1 MSYGQRLCI
10 GVDDKPRVALLLS
23 RRGHR
28 YLVQNVT
35 CCASYTDPRMP
46 SVPVGLRAVAMLA
59 VLTVV
64 LASGSQI
71 TTVAVILA
79 ALYVGY
85 WLATPRPWS
94 VWLALLTA
102 PAALAAIARSETGQ
116 VTYLLWVCPAL
127 AIGFA
132 IVGAR
137 AVAALVVLIAAA
149 VASSL
154 FRSGQPSL
162 HAVLQVALPI
172 TLAFL
177 AASAV
182 RRLQAANQELALAR
196 EQLAVAAVQ
205 EERTRFARD
214 LHDLLGHTL
223 TVLVAKI
230 RLARRLP
237 ADQAATELADAEHL
251 TLAVLDD
258 VRQAVEGYRGPTLD
272 AQIAGAKAAL
282 DAAGITFEVVGGAS
296 PLVEDAGHIL
306 ALSVREAVTNV
317 LRHSGASRCVLTLGR
332 DETAAWADIRD
343 DGRGGEVV
351 SGWGLQGLRERAHRL
366 GGSVA
371 WDAPPGG
378 GFHVRVSVP
387 ADKRADEL
395 ARL

>member
-1 MSYGQRLCI
+1 
-10 GVDDKPRVALLLS
+10 VAI
-23 RRGHR
+23 
-28 YLVQNVT
+28 
-35 CCASYTDPRMP
+35 
-46 SVPVGLRAVAMLA
+46 LA

-64 LASGSQI
+64 LVSGSQI
-71 TTVAVILA
+71 TIVAAILA
-79 ALYVGY
+79 AIYVGY

-132 IVGAR
+132 IIGAR
-137 AVAALVVLIAAA
+137 AVAVLVVLVGAA

-154 FRSGQPSL
+154 LRSGHPSL

-177 AASAV
+177 AATAV
-182 RRLQAANQELALAR
+182 RRLQGANQELARAR
-196 EQLAVAAVQ
+196 EQLAVAAVE

-214 LHDLLGHTL
+214 LHDLLGHSL

-251 TLAVLDD
+251 TRAVLDD

-282 DAAGITFEVVGGAS
+282 GAAGITFEVVGGAS
-296 PLVEDAGHIL
+296 PLVEDAEHVL
-306 ALSVREAVTNV
+306 ALCVREAVTNV
-317 LRHSGASRCVLTLGR
+317 LRHSGASLCVLTLGR
-332 DETAAWADIRD
+332 DETEAWADIRD

-366 GGSVA
+366 GGSIA

-378 GFHVRVSVP
+378 GFHVRVTVL

-395 ARL
+395 VRL

>member
-1 MSYGQRLCI
+1 
-10 GVDDKPRVALLLS
+10 
-23 RRGHR
+23 
-28 YLVQNVT
+28 
-35 CCASYTDPRMP
+35 
-46 SVPVGLRAVAMLA
+46 MLA

-71 TTVAVILA
+71 STIAVILA
-79 ALYVGY
+79 VLYVGY
-85 WLATPRPWS
+85 WLAAPRPWS

-137 AVAALVVLIAAA
+137 AVAGLVVLVGAA
-149 VASSL
+149 VAASL
-154 FRSGQPSL
+154 VRSGQPSL

-182 RRLQAANQELALAR
+182 RRLQAANQELARAR

-214 LHDLLGHTL
+214 LHDLLGHSL

-237 ADQAATELADAEHL
+237 ADQTATELADAEHL

-258 VRQAVEGYRGPTLD
+258 VRHAVEGYRGPTLD

-282 DAAGITFEVVGGAS
+282 NAAGIAFEVVGGAS
-296 PLVEDAGHIL
+296 PLVDDAEHVL
-306 ALSVREAVTNV
+306 ALSVRESVTNV

-332 DETAAWADIRD
+332 DDTAAWADIRD
-343 DGRGGEVV
+343 DGRGGKVV

-371 WDAPPGG
+371 WNAPPGG

-387 ADKRADEL
+387 ADKQAGEL

>member
-1 MSYGQRLCI
+1 
-10 GVDDKPRVALLLS
+10 
-23 RRGHR
+23 
-28 YLVQNVT
+28 
-35 CCASYTDPRMP
+35 MP

-64 LASGSQI
+64 VASGSQI
-71 TTVAVILA
+71 TIVAALLA
-79 ALYVGY
+79 AIYVGY
-85 WLATPRPWS
+85 WLAVPRPWS
-94 VWLALLTA
+94 VWLALLTG
-102 PAALAAIARSETGQ
+102 PVALAAIARSETGQ

-137 AVAALVVLIAAA
+137 AVAVLVLLVGAA

-154 FRSGQPSL
+154 RRSGQPSL

-182 RRLQAANQELALAR
+182 RRLQAANLELARAR
-196 EQLAVAAVQ
+196 EQLALGAVQ
-205 EERTRFARD
+205 EERARFARD
-214 LHDLLGHTL
+214 LHDLLGHSL

-237 ADQAATELADAEHL
+237 PEQAASELADAEHV

-282 DAAGITFEVVGGAS
+282 DAAGIAFEVVGGAN
-296 PLVEDAGHIL
+296 PLVEDAEHVL
-306 ALSVREAVTNV
+306 ALCVREAVTNV
-317 LRHSGASRCVLTLGR
+317 LRHSGASRCVVTLGR
-332 DETAAWADIRD
+332 DETDAWADIRD
-343 DGRGGEVV
+343 DGRGGQVV
-351 SGWGLQGLRERAHRL
+351 SGWGLQGLQDRAQRL

-371 WDAPPGG
+371 WDAPSGG
-378 GFHVRVSVP
+378 GFHIRVKVP
-387 ADKRADEL
+387 ADKRADERVPL
-395 ARL
+395 